1 MNEMTLT
8 PPPLS
13 LRLGRNGAQALDD
26 LARLRRITRAEA
38 ARQAIEEAAERERK
52 RRRDGLAEEAS
63 RLMSDPAWVS
73 EAEEIVELLEEL
85 S

>member
-1 MNEMTLT
+1 L
-8 PPPLS
+8 
-13 LRLGRNGAQALDD
+13 AQ
-26 LARLRRITRAEA
+26 
-38 ARQAIEEAAERERK
+38 
-52 RRRDGLAEEAS
+52 EAS